1 MDQEFNLTNGFF
13 SSDKREYISSVQ
25 EVVLS
30 DMKNWIVCL
39 LTEISTPDGTTTG
52 RNDSECGHIGHIN
65 IDGVLGWTT
74 DAPAAS
80 A

>member
-1 MDQEFNLTNGFF
+1 MKVSIISINSLQTGTLTDIFTSCF
-13 SSDKREYISSVQ
+13 
-25 EVVLS
+25 
-30 DMKNWIVCL
+30 
-39 LTEISTPDGTTTG
+39 LTDISTPDGTTTG
-52 RNDSECGHIGHIN
+52 RNDNECGHIGHIS

>member
-1 MDQEFNLTNGFF
+1 MHALLYHSSSF
-13 SSDKREYISSVQ
+13 SSKGACFLHAFCMLFAS
-25 EVVLS
+25 
-30 DMKNWIVCL
+30 CF
-39 LTEISTPDGTTTG
+39 LTHISTPDGTTTG
-52 RNDSECGHIGHIN
+52 RNDNECGHIGHIS